1 MAKECKELEGVLF
14 PNDNR
19 TSEKSPHF
27 TGEAR
32 ARGELFKLAAWK
44 NKSQSGR
51 SYMKIKLEEPRESGF
66 TPANQKPPE
75 RDPWDD

>member
-1 MAKECKELEGVLF
+1 MAKECKEMEGVLF

-32 ARGELFKLAAWK
+32 AKGELFKLAAWK

-51 SYMKIKLEEPRESGF
+51 SYMKIKLEEPREGGF
-66 TPANQKPPE
+66 TPANQKPLE